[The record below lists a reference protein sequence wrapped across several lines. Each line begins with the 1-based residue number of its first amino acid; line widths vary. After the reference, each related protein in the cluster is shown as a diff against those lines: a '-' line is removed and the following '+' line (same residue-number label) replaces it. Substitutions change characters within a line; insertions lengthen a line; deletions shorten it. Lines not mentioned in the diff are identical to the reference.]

1 MPRRPSVPR
10 PTSAAEARSLFE
22 PPAPVVQ
29 DVEHRYLNGR
39 WVDLDLSW
47 KPTFATFN
55 VSQSRRLLDEKIIS
69 KEGFMTIHQLC
80 RRSRHMSESLGLG
93 DSINHV
99 YLPTVTD

>member
-39 WVDLDLSW
+39 WVDLDYVELETNLR
-47 KPTFATFN
+47 K
-55 VSQSRRLLDEKIIS
+55 V
-69 KEGFMTIHQLC
+69 
-80 RRSRHMSESLGLG
+80 
-93 DSINHV
+93 
-99 YLPTVTD
+99 